1 MYSFYVKGNWCLRV
15 CINFLLV
22 WSRLQQQIA
31 FENVLQSLYF
41 QDLLQFRLA
50 NIASNYRKRVLV
62 VELDSWALFLL
73 FSRTMLHWGEKYS
86 KNFHYKLLPTVK
98 FKMHFIRISFVQS
111 ETHSVSS
118 GSFDELNVQQSS
130 ITPISIWELSI
141 NFEARIP
148 GKFCFNTYK
157 SFRLLR

>member
-31 FENVLQSLYF
+31 YENVLQSLYF

-50 NIASNYRKRVLV
+50 NIALNYRKRVLV

-73 FSRTMLHWGEKYS
+73 FSRRCCTEV
-86 KNFHYKLLPTVK
+86 KNILRIFITKLLRWSWK
-98 FKMHFIRISFVQS
+98 CILFVQS

-118 GSFDELNVQQSS
+118 EPFDGLNVQQIL

-141 NFEARIP
+141 NFETRIL
-148 GKFCFNTYK
+148 GKFCINTYSK

>member
-31 FENVLQSLYF
+31 YENVLQSLYF

-50 NIASNYRKRVLV
+50 NIALNYRKRVLV

-86 KNFHYKLLPTVK
+86 KNFHYKTATVK
-98 FKMHFIRISFVQS
+98 LEMHFIRSVGNSFGFLRAFWRTKCAANFNYSNINLRVEHQFWNENSRKVLHQHIQQIIS
-111 ETHSVSS
+111 
-118 GSFDELNVQQSS
+118 
-130 ITPISIWELSI
+130 P
-141 NFEARIP
+141 A
-148 GKFCFNTYK
+148 
-157 SFRLLR
+157 